1 LAGVGEQALVVAIV
15 DRSERFL
22 MARPEQRYELLIR
35 ADAQ

>member
-1 LAGVGEQALVVAIV
+1 V